1 MPRKRK
7 VAQLYVD
14 FRARTSEF
22 VTDMGKANKAL
33 GYNHAVMRKLR
44 REHRQFISSS
54 KDMAKGLFSIQT
66 AAVAAAGIAGL
77 GLLSKQGAAYGRNLK
92 EQSDLIGVNVENLQT
107 YQRMLVTVDADQQT
121 VNDSLREFFLR
132 AADAR
137 SGMKSYQEAFDRA
150 GVSLKDSNGQWKT
163 NNQLWEEFI
172 RNVKNLPKEDLLF
185 ITDELGGEDL
195 QRQAGNLVEVSRRY
209 DELFAKAKAGI
220 IVTDQEAEALARLD
234 KQYEELGRS
243 IQVALAKAVAVN
255 SDEIKKFVDQVITE
269 IPKALPGMIKF
280 STAMLDMLKYMVQHG
295 PSILRVAGVL
305 YGGVKGAVVGAAFG
319 PIGSIVGAVLG
330 VLAVGGVAHHAANQ
344 LEGSVDLKPS
354 LSRAPGVVDSTEFYK
369 QLSEQKEALT
379 KDVLDAFTPQGALRL
394 IESIPPEQMKAY
406 VNPQRPETNLPDKML
421 DEFTPQ
427 GAVQVAE
434 DIPLEQMKAYVNPQR
449 PETNLIVTDKMRRD
463 AGLDVTPTEKGESSQ
478 AVEDPEEPEAPE
490 APAWINRYRNIY
502 RGPNEQLRQ
511 SFQQMYDLQA
521 DRIAADDI
529 RLQEDRRRQ
538 FELGEAKREGTDL
551 FRNLGIDV
559 AAPIRDAA
567 EAFVMDARHSI
578 DSTMGGLVG
587 RRDFLQR
594 QAGFAQGDERAA
606 LEHQAE
612 TVQKTIDAFAQQASA
627 FDPEKLKEQYQKI
640 VEEQKAI
647 DEMNNRIAQSSA
659 LAKGAIHS
667 VFDEIWMGAENLGDR
682 MSNLF
687 NQLVQELI
695 RQHAIEPLAGAAG
708 DFFGSLVAGGAGK
721 TTVLDV
727 KVYQNFGP
735 GQDSVS
741 LQRAGKKTAEEVVAQ
756 ARAKVAMDER
766 QGGLLKR

>member
-7 VAQLYVD
+7 VGQLYVD

-66 AAVAAAGIAGL
+66 AAIAAAGIAGL

-150 GVSLKDSNGQWKT
+150 GVSLKDSNGEWKT

-394 IESIPPEQMKAY
+394 SESITPDQMKAYVGTSRTRGDESFTPQGAVQVAEDIPVEQMKAY
-406 VNPQRPETNLPDKML
+406 VNPQRPETNL
-421 DEFTPQ
+421 T
-427 GAVQVAE
+427 
-434 DIPLEQMKAYVNPQR
+434 I
-449 PETNLIVTDKMRRD
+449 TDKMRRD
-463 AGLDVTPTEKGESSQ
+463 AGLDVTPTEKGDSSQ
-478 AVEDPEEPEAPE
+478 AVEDPE
-490 APAWINRYRNIY
+490 APAWINRYRNVY
-502 RGPNEQLRQ
+502 RGPNEQLRKT
-511 SFQQMYDLQA
+511 FQQMYDLQA
-521 DRIAADDI
+521 DRLAEDDI

-551 FRNLGIDV
+551 FRNLGIGV

-612 TVQKTIDAFAQQASA
+612 VVQKTIDAFAQQAAA

-682 MSNLF
+682 MGNLF
-687 NQLVQELI
+687 NQLVQEMI

-741 LQRAGKKTAEEVVAQ
+741 LQRAGKKNAQEIAAEV
-756 ARAKVAMDER
+756 RAKVAMDER